1 MPSFLVAS
9 AFYLSTQV
17 SFRGSI
23 MWFLATAPFTF
34 LFIELTEIQPFKT
47 VYVHELKT
55 EKPIEDLGG
64 QYWRRLKR
72 VAFG

>member
-1 MPSFLVAS
+1 MPSLLVAS
-9 AFYLSTQV
+9 AFYSSAQI
-17 SFRGSI
+17 SCRGSV

-47 VYVHELKT
+47 VYVHDLKI

-64 QYWRRLKR
+64 QYWRKLKR

>member
-1 MPSFLVAS
+1 MIFGNRTIYSVPIIV
-9 AFYLSTQV
+9 
-17 SFRGSI
+17 
-23 MWFLATAPFTF
+23 
-34 LFIELTEIQPFKT
+34 LTEIQPFKT
-47 VYVHELKT
+47 VFLHELKT